1 MSNCFILLAAGK
13 GKRFKSKTL
22 KQFINYK
29 NKPLFMHS
37 VDKAIKSKLFK
48 KIVIVTNNKI
58 KLKNKKVK
66 NVIKANKSV
75 KTKITIINKFLFNKD
90 NIN

>member
-13 GKRFKSKTL
+13 GKRFKSNIL

-37 VDKAIKSKLFK
+37 IDKATKSNLFK
-48 KIVIVTNNKI
+48 EIVLVTNNKI
-58 KLKNKKVK
+58 NLKIPFVLFHGLKDAVVPLKISKK
-66 NVIKANKSV
+66 IL
-75 KTKITIINKFLFNKD
+75 KIFFKK
-90 NIN
+90 